1 MGKYEYT
8 KNEKDINKVLKL
20 NELESN
26 EVKKKIEDVVDKGDK
41 IISETEELL
50 RSLGYEKEII
60 GIKSSSRESTE
71 INESS
76 ELRSWDEIVNEA
88 NSVIN
93 YDVELENILTDR
105 EFQNAYRDLERINE
119 EFSKTVNLNKTDIAF
134 LFIAAALQTLRW
146 ILTPELG
153 EKVNGETRIDDK
165 TGVAKVK
172 QKKNEYVNNHKEWDK
187 GKESQGR
194 RGRRREG
201 KSWEEIIYSSVP
213 YDATKGSPAQNVKL
227 EGKYHRYKTLGHD
240 PILGWVFGTANILT
254 DTITLNNFT
263 SYRIEKMKFT
273 SEKVLLPFVFEESY
287 HWIKDDFHRLP
298 AAIFRQG
305 LHFESDKYT
314 KLGLPIP
321 ILGVF
326 SENISGKLYKNQY
339 DYLCLTQDIKKVGIS
354 AGIAVIINMI
364 IGLVHG
370 LFYNEEKDGDRE
382 LYEIRTRKILMYSN
396 IIASSSN
403 VIAVCIT
410 KNPKKLDIGGLIV
423 TLSRMFTDIRFI
435 SRVKQE
441 FIEGEL
447 AIGMREQFD
456 EADRLFR
463 EGI

>member
-1 MGKYEYT
+1 MGGYKYT

-20 NELESN
+20 NELESI
-26 EVKKKIEDVVDKGDK
+26 EAKKNFKYVAAEGSKL
-41 IISETEELL
+41 ISETEELL
-50 RSLGYEKEII
+50 RSLGYGKEIV
-60 GIKSSSRESTE
+60 GIKSSSRKCTE
-71 INESS
+71 VNESL

-93 YDVELENILTDR
+93 YDVELEDILAER
-105 EFQNAYRDLERINE
+105 EFQNAYRDLDRINE
-119 EFSKTVNLNKTDIAF
+119 EFSKTVKLNKTDIFF
-134 LFIAAALQTLRW
+134 LFVAAALQTLRW

-153 EKVNGETRIDDK
+153 EKINGETRINDK
-165 TGVAKVK
+165 AGDTKVK
-172 QKKNEYVNNHKEWDK
+172 QKKNEYVNNHNYCDTN
-187 GKESQGR
+187 KESQGR
-194 RGRRREG
+194 RGRQREG
-201 KSWEEIIYSSVP
+201 KSWEEIVYSSVP
-213 YDATKGSPAQNVKL
+213 YDATKGSPAQNVNL

-263 SYRIEKMKFT
+263 SYRVEKMKFT
-273 SEKVLLPFVFEESY
+273 SEKVLLPFMFEEAY
-287 HWIKDDFHRLP
+287 YWIKDDFHRLP
-298 AAIFRQG
+298 AAVFRQG
-305 LHFESDKYT
+305 LHFQSDKYT

-339 DYLCLTQDIKKVGIS
+339 DYLCLTKDIKKVGAS
-354 AGIAVIINMI
+354 AGVAVIINMI

-370 LFYNEEKDGDRE
+370 LFYNEQKDGDRE

-403 VIAVCIT
+403 VIAACIT
-410 KNPKKLDIGGLIV
+410 KNPKKLDVGGLMV
-423 TLSRMFTDIRFI
+423 TLSRLFTDIRFI

-447 AIGMREQFD
+447 AIGITEQFD

>member
-1 MGKYEYT
+1 MGKYKYT
-8 KNEKDINKVLKL
+8 KSEKDINKVLKL
-20 NELESN
+20 NEIESN
-26 EVKKKIEDVVDKGDK
+26 EAKKKFEDVATKVDKL
-41 IISETEELL
+41 ISETEELL
-50 RSLGYEKEII
+50 RSLGYDKELL
-60 GIKSSSRESTE
+60 GIKSVCRERTG
-71 INESS
+71 INESL
-76 ELRSWDEIVNEA
+76 EVRSWDEVVDEA
-88 NSVIN
+88 NIVIN
-93 YDVELENILTDR
+93 YDVELEDILTDR
-105 EFQNAYRDLERINE
+105 EFENAYRDLERINR
-119 EFSKTVNLNKTDIAF
+119 EFSRTVKLNKTDISF
-134 LFIAAALQTLRW
+134 LFLASALQTLRW
-146 ILTPELG
+146 VLMPELG
-153 EKVNGETRIDDK
+153 EKVNSETRIDDK
-165 TGVAKVK
+165 SGDAKVK
-172 QKKNEYVNNHKEWDK
+172 QKKDEYLKNHKDWDSS
-187 GKESQGR
+187 KEAQGR
-194 RGRRREG
+194 KGRQREG

-213 YDATKGSPAQNVKL
+213 YDATKGSPSQNVKL

-273 SEKVLLPFVFEESY
+273 SEKVLLPSMFEEAY
-287 HWIKDDFHRLP
+287 CLIKDDFHRLP

-326 SENISGKLYKNQY
+326 SENISGKLYKSQY
-339 DYLCLTQDIKKVGIS
+339 DYLCLTKDIKKVGVS

-364 IGLVHG
+364 IGLIHG

-382 LYEIRTRKILMYSN
+382 LYEVRTRKILMYSN

-423 TLSRMFTDIRFI
+423 TLSRMFADIRFI
-435 SRVKQE
+435 SRLKQE

-447 AIGMREQFD
+447 AQGMKEQFN
-456 EADRLFR
+456 EADRLFI